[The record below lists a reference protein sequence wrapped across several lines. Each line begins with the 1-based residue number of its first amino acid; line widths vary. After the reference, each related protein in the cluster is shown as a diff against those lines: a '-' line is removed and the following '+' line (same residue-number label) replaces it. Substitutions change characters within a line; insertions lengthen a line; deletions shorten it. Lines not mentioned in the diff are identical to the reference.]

1 MSEAGWMEEAWI
13 WMSETLHAALGN
25 AADGWRSLGAETR
38 GRARGADVA
47 PRGAGVAAPTDHGRH
62 ADAWPRSGHSRTRH
76 EGRGFRRTDQGSCC
90 LLIRLSE
97 SLHLQHRSK
106 KGP

>member
-13 WMSETLHAALGN
+13 WMSETLQAALGN

-47 PRGAGVAAPTDHGRH
+47 PRGAG
-62 ADAWPRSGHSRTRH
+62 
-76 EGRGFRRTDQGSCC
+76 
-90 LLIRLSE
+90 
-97 SLHLQHRSK
+97 
-106 KGP
+106 

>member
-13 WMSETLHAALGN
+13 WMSETLQAALGN

-47 PRGAGVAAPTDHGRH
+47 PRGAWGAAPTDHAL
-62 ADAWPRSGHSRTRH
+62 ADATRGQGLPSG
-76 EGRGFRRTDQGSCC
+76 GRITEAADPA
-90 LLIRLSE
+90 I
-97 SLHLQHRSK
+97 
-106 KGP
+106 